1 MKVVVKE
8 FQTTIKKRE
17 LEGKLPSKRFK
28 VPLEMDNPLM
38 KIYGI
43 IDMVDN
49 AILKQQLRAK
59 KCIIMHHAIIY
70 CVPSTRGILGA

>member
-17 LEGKLPSKRFK
+17 LKGKLPSKPFK

-38 KIYGI
+38 KI
-43 IDMVDN
+43 
-49 AILKQQLRAK
+49 
-59 KCIIMHHAIIY
+59 
-70 CVPSTRGILGA
+70 